1 MHLFQGSNE
10 FVNRF
15 LLPYILRKYGQS
27 DIGGAFIAD
36 TIMNLNRTENSQEIP
51 DDWYKTDPYTT
62 KKIEQNAKR
71 GDFLSIYQRRQPDA
85 QLVSTFSKYWNYLQS
100 DKGEKDQFKLRPFR
114 LDLNKATPS
123 IEDLSQMLPFVRSD
137 HSRFWIVNETDYT
150 SFPAILLTDTGP
162 SRGKMQEC
170 YHSACDSVK
179 SPYGA
184 EFANMEFYTQI
195 VQALLNTVIEMS
207 KSQCLRS
214 EDLLGFYSEVDEN
227 TSTSKGSFLGG
238 SLLSLTDFIRQYMP
252 W

>member
-1 MHLFQGSNE
+1 
-10 FVNRF
+10 
-15 LLPYILRKYGQS
+15 
-27 DIGGAFIAD
+27 
-36 TIMNLNRTENSQEIP
+36 
-51 DDWYKTDPYTT
+51 
-62 KKIEQNAKR
+62 
-71 GDFLSIYQRRQPDA
+71 
-85 QLVSTFSKYWNYLQS
+85 
-100 DKGEKDQFKLRPFR
+100 
-114 LDLNKATPS
+114 
-123 IEDLSQMLPFVRSD
+123 
-137 HSRFWIVNETDYT
+137 
-150 SFPAILLTDTGP
+150 
-162 SRGKMQEC
+162 MQEC